1 MNNHIHPI
9 FERMISR
16 EDREIKLNQNS
27 LVLWF
32 TGLSGSGKSTIA
44 IGLEQKLFK
53 EGYFCQI
60 LDGDNIRS
68 GINNNLGFTADER
81 IENIRR
87 IAEVA
92 KLYVNSGV
100 ITICSFISP
109 TLAIRKMA
117 KKIIGEQDF
126 IEIFVNTPLSIC
138 ERRDVKGLYQRAR
151 TGEIKNFTGIDA
163 PYEPP
168 INPQIEILTENQS
181 VLESVDFVFSA
192 IQKKI
197 QLNKQKD
204 NPIT

>member
-1 MNNHIHPI
+1 M
-9 FERMISR
+9 S
-16 EDREIKLNQNS
+16 S
-27 LVLWF
+27 LVLGTAQF
-32 TGLSGSGKSTIA
+32 GLD
-44 IGLEQKLFK
+44 
-53 EGYFCQI
+53 Y
-60 LDGDNIRS
+60 

-138 ERRDVKGLYQRAR
+138 EKRDVKGLYKRAR

-168 INPQIEILTENQS
+168 INHQIEILTENQS
-181 VLESVDFVFSA
+181 VLESVDFVFST